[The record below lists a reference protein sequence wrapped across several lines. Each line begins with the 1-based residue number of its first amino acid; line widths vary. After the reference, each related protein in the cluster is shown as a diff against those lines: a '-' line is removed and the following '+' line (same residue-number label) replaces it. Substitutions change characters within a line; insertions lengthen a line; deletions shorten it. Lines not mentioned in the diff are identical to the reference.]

1 MTSEIIMVLKKDR
14 KGTNVQQGQIEHDFT
29 KPSAQLKPNKFIC
42 PKSIYSDTATT
53 ELSHTTL
60 LSNIGIINMN
70 LPKSHLKGDTS
81 QRVVANHH

>member
-1 MTSEIIMVLKKDR
+1 MTPEIKMVLKKDGR
-14 KGTNVQQGQIEHDFT
+14 GTSVQQSQIEHDFT

-53 ELSHTTL
+53 GLSHTTL
-60 LSNIGIINMN
+60 LSNIGIINVN
-70 LPKSHLKGDTS
+70 LPKSHLKGEIA